1 MKFELDDKR
10 SDIHTLVRELQA
22 AEQDNRKARGDAEL
36 RALLNRA
43 AHTLNEC
50 ESLMISAVNSLEEA
64 ARLRAGLMDSINRH
78 DEIASAKDR
87 AMKTT
92 ADFLKSL
99 LQTYTPRE
107 APKQPAR
114 DEVI

>member
-1 MKFELDDKR
+1 MKFVLNDKH
-10 SDIHTLVRELQA
+10 SDIHTLIRELQA
-22 AEQDNRKARGDAEL
+22 AEQNNRKAKGDTEL

-64 ARLRAGLMDSINRH
+64 SRMKAGLMDSINRH
-78 DEIASAKDR
+78 DEIATAKNR
-87 AMKTT
+87 AMTTT
-92 ADFLKSL
+92 ADFLKSKL
-99 LQTYTPRE
+99 HEYTPRTA
-107 APKQPAR
+107 APAT